1 MEKFLTS
8 VATRE
13 FAVNEKGEL
22 KQNERNQL
30 KADILKAFAEFLTEN
45 GIENFQVKD
54 GLAIEIT
61 NADLGAIPV
70 VIDFTMKSLQFDV
83 VTENEIFMKEVAE
96 KHAKAEAKA
105 REKQAKIAQTKKN
118 VK

>member
-8 VATRE
+8 VAGRE
-13 FAVNEKGEL
+13 FAINEKGEL
-22 KQNERNQL
+22 KQTERNQL
-30 KADILKAFAEFLTEN
+30 KADILQAFSEFLTEN
-45 GIENFQVKD
+45 GVETFRVKD

-61 NADLGAIPV
+61 NEDVGAVPV
-70 VIDFTMKSLQFDV
+70 VIDFTVKSLQFDV
-83 VTENEIFMKEVAE
+83 TGEHEIFMKEVAE

-105 REKQAKIAQTKKN
+105 REKQAKIAQSKKN